1 MRPEM
6 TFEQHR
12 REAESYLKSALDD
25 PTGRPADVE
34 RWLVKAQVHATLA
47 LVAAAA
53 EVRADREMNRSP
65 IFSTYI
71 PGSAEDP

>member
-1 MRPEM
+1 MM

-12 REAESYLKSALDD
+12 REAESYLKSAEDD
-25 PTGRPADVE
+25 PTGVPADVT
-34 RWLVKAQVHATLA
+34 RWLAKAQVHATLA

-53 EVRADREMNRSP
+53 EDRADREMNRSP

-71 PGSAEDP
+71 LGLPPDNAS